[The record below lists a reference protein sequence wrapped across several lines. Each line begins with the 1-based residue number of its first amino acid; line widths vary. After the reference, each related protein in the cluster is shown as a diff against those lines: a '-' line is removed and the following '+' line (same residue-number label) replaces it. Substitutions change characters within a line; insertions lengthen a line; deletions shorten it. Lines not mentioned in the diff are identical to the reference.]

1 MWSSRY
7 VLWFFMLLAF
17 VVGVGLSCQAEEL
30 EFDTKRSSDDSDKE
44 IDVDH
49 IPDGNDALDKGG
61 GDYAGDPIVYVKP
74 PSEVDPANRYDPY
87 EGARRAPERSW
98 VANEL
103 VTDSSDPMTIA
114 SKGNAPTR
122 KQSITVIT
130 DRQTSDYTSSSEA
143 SISTPSINQV
153 KHLSDSDTFT
163 QTGTEATQTKLQSHS
178 RTFAGRQAG
187 LLDILLVIDTSGSML
202 QEIRSMAASLP
213 HMMGLY
219 GSQSSSRYY
228 NYSAQHLHR
237 TDWRIGLVASSP
249 ENDCEIVGVAS
260 AEGSTFDFPLP
271 ARDETHPA
279 NEDMKW
285 RYDSSR
291 YHSDWVIHGSK
302 SGVATDQIRYYQ
314 GNNQYNPF
322 LKIFMQPLTPGANA
336 DTNPGSEH
344 MLKKVVWA
352 LNGKTDTDCKGNW
365 VRDNASVAVI
375 VATDEGHQCLSTD
388 HTTCSID
395 NFKTFRDGFSHNMK
409 IYGQLT
415 GTKWTPDQKT
425 VFAQFYEAI
434 GTNSATNFGYHS
446 SSFNGF
452 GDDMLNDPGFLS
464 SYIYSPL
471 DPHPNA
477 GSITV
482 QTKQYST
489 NSLNDV
495 EKCSPSVTANCYR
508 ELPSTQV
515 GGKGAVQLVDYGH
528 YNRNIT
534 YGGQRDTY
542 AVLDGRSVV
551 TVKWE
556 SGGKA
561 VGGQPFVSSFTLDN
575 NPSPDAAS
583 MTVTV
588 VKKDG
593 TTTTLTRG
601 ASDGYTLSG
610 RTISVSSSDVKQ
622 IVPEGAKLKVDYKIN
637 AALQTSFNIGS
648 AYQLPANAQL
658 VPGSVRITII
668 DSSDRE
674 TTLSSGFS
682 FDGYTV
688 TFDSLSNAP
697 AAGESFQLAY
707 RYSQETTTSSVTE
720 TIITDYAYTKRDN
733 TDSSQSLS
741 CLSGGSSVSCTY
753 TAPANSGEA
762 GTISFSSDDLRKGD
776 VIMVTEYLQRSGT
789 GVSINSNVTLVG
801 VGLPNCEMNEAVEM
815 HLGAK
820 KCSSLG
826 SVADGKYLSV
836 TSSGKIELLS
846 SNDCGII
853 SDILTGVEGHNAQ
866 VVFRCEKVAELPEDF
881 LQMDKRFFE
890 MHRGKYKFEYWQ
902 IMVNG
907 QELQISDSDELLVED
922 YKITEIKGVDT
933 SDADALRELLGGN
946 DKRVKV
952 VIRLYEAL

>member
-1 MWSSRY
+1 MRSSRY
-7 VLWFFMLLAF
+7 VLWFSALLVL
-17 VVGVGLSCQAEEL
+17 VVGAGWSCQADEV
-30 EFDTKRSSDDSDKE
+30 EFDQASSDSTED
-44 IDVDH
+44 IDVDN
-49 IPDGNDALDKGG
+49 IPDGNDALNNGG

-153 KHLSDSDTFT
+153 KHLSDSDTFN
-163 QTGTEATQTKLQSHS
+163 QTGTEATQTKLKTNV
-178 RTFAGRQAG
+178 RTFASKQAG
-187 LLDILLVIDTSGSML
+187 LLDILLVVDTSGSML
-202 QEIRSMAASLP
+202 QEIRAMAAALP
-213 HMMGLY
+213 RLMTAYRSNRHY
-219 GSQSSSRYY
+219 YSSTYY
-228 NYSAQHLHR
+228 LHR
-237 TDWRIGLVASSP
+237 TDWRIGLVSSSP
-249 ENDCEIVGVAS
+249 EDGCKIIGVLS
-260 AEGSTFDFPLP
+260 AEESAFDYPLP
-271 ARDETHPA
+271 PRDEDHPDSK
-279 NEDMKW
+279 DMKW
-285 RYDSSR
+285 RDYNNQNWSLQ
-291 YHSDWVIHGSK
+291 GSK
-302 SGVATDQIRYYQ
+302 AGVTTDSIRYYS
-314 GNNQYNPF
+314 GNKQYNPF
-322 LKIFMQPLTPGANA
+322 LKTFMEHLTPGEGA
-336 DTNPGSEH
+336 DSNPGSEH

-352 LNGKTDTDCKGNW
+352 LNGKIDTGCGGDW

-375 VATDEGHQCLSTD
+375 VATDEGHQCPSTEQA
-388 HTTCSID
+388 TCSID
-395 NFKTFRDGFSHNMK
+395 NFETFKNGFAHNLRV
-409 IYGQLT
+409 YAQLT
-415 GTKWTPDQKT
+415 QGKWTPDERA
-425 VFAQFYEAI
+425 VFTYHEEVS
-434 GTNSATNFGYHS
+434 GTNSAVNFGHS
-446 SSFNGF
+446 SFHDF
-452 GDDMLNDPGFLS
+452 TYKILEDYDFMS

-477 GSITV
+477 GTV
-482 QTKQYST
+482 AVKVKRYST
-489 NSLNDV
+489 SDLVNV
-495 EKCSPSVTANCYR
+495 EKCSASVTSSCFK
-508 ELPSTQV
+508 ELPSTQS
-515 GGKGAVQLVDYGH
+515 GGKGAVRLVKYGH
-528 YNRNIT
+528 IISGDRSY
-534 YGGQRDTY
+534 
-542 AVLDGRSVV
+542 LDGRSVV
-551 TVKWE
+551 MVEWE

-648 AYQLPANAQL
+648 AYQLPANSQL
-658 VPGSVRITII
+658 VPGSARVTII
-668 DSSDRE
+668 DSSDIE

-682 FDGYTV
+682 FNGYTV

-720 TIITDYAYTKRDN
+720 TIITDYTYTKRDN

-789 GVSINSNVTLVG
+789 GVSINSNLTLVG

-933 SDADALRELLGGN
+933 SDADAMRELLGGN